1 MNKPLSRLLAGAL
14 AAALL
19 MPGAALAAELPP
31 DPLTPAALTPVS
43 LAPDSISSGALAR
56 AAQAAQEQTQPAL
69 SAQARAQLLLDPG
82 IGAVSVQY
90 AMMDNGTLI
99 ESGVAGVYSKRENR
113 LLTTENLYGIGS
125 TSKMFTTA
133 AMLRLAD
140 QGKVDLDRP
149 VTDYIPE
156 FTMADE
162 RYRDITVRM
171 LLNHSSGLMGS
182 TYGNGFLFD
191 DADTQAHDTLLAD
204 LAGQTLKA
212 DPGAFSV
219 YCNDGFTLAELVI
232 ERVSGMSFTDFIHQE
247 ITGPLGMTH
256 TKTMQDEFDRSA
268 IVRTY
273 NPAAP
278 EQETPVDSVNII
290 GTGGIYATAEDLC
303 RFAQVFTGEADLL
316 SEAMREASFQ
326 PEYAGGQWLEAENNV
341 VGYGLGWD
349 CVDLYP
355 FHLYDIQAVTKGG
368 DTLLMHN
375 ALIVLPEYRLSAAVS
390 TSGGSSAY
398 CQMLAT
404 SLLLDQLEEKG
415 VITERLSALDSFTPA
430 EQTALDA
437 DMKQY
442 EGLYGDST
450 SLMRLSMDDAGTL
463 TLANAYAPAQTQT
476 YLYCGNGLFKHE
488 TGALELR
495 FVQQNGRTYLTYR
508 GYSAIPGL
516 CDLVSET
523 YYLEKLP
530 ENTITDEMQAAWAA
544 REGKAYV
551 SVTDKASSQL
561 FLSGLPALGIGT
573 VEGYLLSNP
582 LTDSSRAD
590 VAIQIPMSGGR
601 DTSPFVFETVDGVEY
616 VHYTDGIY
624 MDYTAVPD
632 IYTGAHSHSTI
643 QPNGYIRWYNLPA
656 ELDGKT
662 MTVQMPAGAGFVL
675 FDAMGQTVNQ
685 SAVTGDTQVTL
696 PGGGAIAFCGQVGD
710 RFDLTIS

>member
-14 AAALL
+14 AAALVL
-19 MPGAALAAELPP
+19 PGAAFAAELPQT
-31 DPLTPAALTPVS
+31 DLLVPAALSPVTP
-43 LAPDSISSGALAR
+43 APDSHDSTLLAR
-56 AAQAAQEQTQPAL
+56 
-69 SAQARAQLLLDPG
+69 SAQPTARTALTVDECVQLLLDAGAG
-82 IGAVSVQY
+82 IASIQY
-90 AMMDNGTLI
+90 AMMDSGEI
-99 ESGVAGVYSKRENR
+99 VESGVGGVYSKQENR
-113 LLTTENLYGIGS
+113 LLTTENLFGIGS

-133 AMLRLAD
+133 AMMRLAD

-162 RYRDITVRM
+162 RYQDITVRM

-204 LAGQTLKA
+204 LATQTLKA

-219 YCNDGFTLAELVI
+219 YCNDGFTLAEIVI

-247 ITGPLGMTH
+247 ITDPLGMAQTQ
-256 TKTMQDEFDRSA
+256 TMQDDFDRSS

-273 NPAAP
+273 NPYAP
-278 EQETPVDSVNII
+278 EQETPTDAVNII
-290 GTGGIYATAEDLC
+290 GTGGVYATAEDLC
-303 RFAQVFTGEADLL
+303 RFAQIFTGEADVLTDA
-316 SEAMREASFQ
+316 SREATFHK
-326 PEYAGGQWLEAENNV
+326 EYADGQWLDVENNT

-349 CVDLYP
+349 SVDLYP
-355 FHLYDIQAVTKGG
+355 FNLYGIQAVTKGG

-375 ALIVLPEYRLSAAVS
+375 SLIVLPEYGLSAAVS
-390 TSGGSSAY
+390 SSGGSSAY

-415 VITERLSALDSFTPA
+415 IITERLSALDSFTPA

-450 SLMRLSMDDAGTL
+450 SLMRLTMDDAGTL
-463 TLANAYAPAQTQT
+463 TLTNAYAPTQAQT
-476 YLYCGNGLFKHE
+476 YIYCGDGLFKHE

-495 FVQQNGRTYLTYR
+495 FIEQNGRTYLTAR
-508 GYSAIPGL
+508 GYSAIDGL
-516 CDLVSET
+516 CDVVSET

-530 ENTITDEMQAAWAA
+530 ENAVTDEMQTAWAA

-561 FLSGLPALGIGT
+561 YMSGLPMLGIGT
-573 VEGYLLSNP
+573 VDGYLLSNP
-582 LTDSSRAD
+582 LTSGSRAD
-590 VAIQIPMSGGR
+590 VAIQIPMMGGR
-601 DTSPFVFETVDGVEY
+601 DTSPFVFETIDGAEY
-616 VHYTDGIY
+616 VHYTDGLY
-624 MDYTAVPD
+624 MDISAVPD
-632 IYTGAHSHSTI
+632 IYTGTQSHLTI
-643 QPNGYIRWYNLPA
+643 QPNGCNRWYNLP
-656 ELDGKT
+656 EVLDGKT
-662 MTVQMPAGAGFVL
+662 MSIQGSESTGFVV
-675 FDAMGQTVNQ
+675 FNAAGQTVNQ
-685 SAVTGDTQVTL
+685 SAVTGDTQVIL
-696 PGGGAIAFCGQVGD
+696 PGGGAIVFCGDAGD
-710 RFDLTIS
+710 RINLTIS

>member
-14 AAALL
+14 AAALVL
-19 MPGAALAAELPP
+19 PGAAFAAELPQT
-31 DPLTPAALTPVS
+31 DLLVPAALSPVTP
-43 LAPDSISSGALAR
+43 APDSHDSTLLAR
-56 AAQAAQEQTQPAL
+56 
-69 SAQARAQLLLDPG
+69 SAQPTARTALTVDERVQLLLDAGVG
-82 IGAVSVQY
+82 ITSIQY
-90 AMMDNGTLI
+90 AMMDSGEI
-99 ESGVAGVYSKRENR
+99 VESGVGGVYSKQENR
-113 LLTTENLYGIGS
+113 LLTTENLFGIGS

-133 AMLRLAD
+133 AMMRLAD

-162 RYRDITVRM
+162 RYQDITVRM

-191 DADTQAHDTLLAD
+191 DADTQAHDTLLDD
-204 LAGQTLKA
+204 LATQTLKA
-212 DPGAFSV
+212 APGAFSV
-219 YCNDGFTLAELVI
+219 YCNDGFTLAEIVI

-247 ITGPLGMTH
+247 ITGPLGMVH
-256 TKTMQDEFDRSA
+256 TKTMQDDFDRSS

-273 NPAAP
+273 NPYAP
-278 EQETPVDSVNII
+278 EQETPTDSTNII

-303 RFAQVFTGEADLL
+303 RFAQIFTGEADVLTDA
-316 SEAMREASFQ
+316 SREATFHK
-326 PEYAGGQWLEAENNV
+326 EYADGQWLDVENNT

-349 CVDLYP
+349 SVDLYP
-355 FHLYDIQAVTKGG
+355 FNLYGIQAVTKGG

-375 ALIVLPEYRLSAAVS
+375 SLIVLPEYGLSAAVS
-390 TSGGSSAY
+390 SSGGSSAY

-415 VITERLSALDSFTPA
+415 IITERLSALDSFTPA

-450 SLMRLSMDDAGTL
+450 SLMRLTMDDAGTL
-463 TLANAYAPAQTQT
+463 TLTNAYAPTQAQT
-476 YLYCGNGLFKHE
+476 YIYCGDGLFKHE

-495 FVQQNGRTYLTYR
+495 FIEQNGRTYLTAR
-508 GYSAIPGL
+508 GYSAIDGL
-516 CDLVSET
+516 CDVVSET

-530 ENTITDEMQAAWAA
+530 ENAVTDEMQTAWAA

-561 FLSGLPALGIGT
+561 YMSGLPMLGIGT
-573 VEGYLLSNP
+573 VDGYLLSNP
-582 LTDSSRAD
+582 LTSGSRAD
-590 VAIQIPMSGGR
+590 VAIQIPMMGGR
-601 DTSPFVFETVDGVEY
+601 DTSPFVFETIDGAEY
-616 VHYTDGIY
+616 VHYTDGLY
-624 MDYTAVPD
+624 MDISAVPD
-632 IYTGAHSHSTI
+632 IYTGTQSHLTI
-643 QPNGYIRWYNLPA
+643 QPNGYNRWYNLP
-656 ELDGKT
+656 EVLDGKT
-662 MTVQMPAGAGFVL
+662 MSIQGSESTGFVV
-675 FDAMGQTVNQ
+675 FNAAGQTVNQ

-696 PGGGAIAFCGQVGD
+696 PGGGAIVFCGTPGD
-710 RFDLTIS
+710 RIDLTIS